1 MSRLVI
7 VYHRQ
12 PYDEIAGPEGVEFRE
27 HKSPNGIIPSLRGAC
42 RSLDNPEDATWVA
55 WSRCSADESG
65 VALGKISV
73 PTPEGPLLVQRVGLT
88 EEQVKSFYY
97 VTSKAALWPILHSF
111 PERFDY
117 DAAEWETFREVNRI
131 FADGVCACASE
142 GAVVWVHD
150 YNLWLVP
157 GMVRARRPDLK
168 IAFFLHTPFP
178 PPDIFG
184 ILPWRSEIL
193 ESLLAC
199 DRVGFHIPRYAQN
212 FMSCARGL
220 SGARVTSRVQVAEWM
235 AQVGSVLHEPQ
246 MVDEM
251 EFRGRKIAIDS
262 IPLGINTPLFRRI
275 RELAATQKKVQRV
288 RQELG
293 VDCVLFSVGR
303 VDYTKGTSEMLAAY
317 ERLLQRRPELHG
329 RIKLCV
335 TSVAPANDIDV
346 YEDVQREIEQRVG
359 AINGQYSTLSWSPV
373 LLFTQPI
380 GLEDL
385 VAWYR
390 AADVC
395 WITPLRDGLNLVAK
409 EFVLS
414 KGGEGGVLVL
424 SDFAGCV
431 VEMDEAIHCN
441 PYSRRSMD
449 AAIDQALTLPEDE
462 IKKRAREMYKRI
474 GRNSIALWTTEM
486 LGRLGLRHAKA

>member
-1 MSRLVI
+1 MSQLVI

-12 PYDEIAGPEGVEFRE
+12 PYDEIKGENGTEFRE

-42 RSLDNPEDATWVA
+42 RSLGDPSRAVWVA
-55 WSRCSADESG
+55 WSRCAEQDRG
-65 VALGKISV
+65 VVFDKMTV
-73 PTPEGPLLVQRVGLT
+73 PTPEGALLVQRVGLT
-88 EEQVKSFYY
+88 EAQVKSFYY

-131 FADGVCACASE
+131 FADGVCACAE
-142 GAVVWVHD
+142 QGAVVWVHD

-157 GMVRARRPDLK
+157 GMLRQRRPDLR

-220 SGARVTSRVQVAEWM
+220 SGAKVTSRTPVADWM

-246 MVDEM
+246 MADELM
-251 EFRGRKIAIDS
+251 YNGRRVAIDS
-262 IPLGINTPLFRRI
+262 IPLGINTPLFRRV
-275 RELAATQKKVQRV
+275 RELVSTQRRV
-288 RQELG
+288 EQIRRELN
-293 VDCVLFSVGR
+293 VETMLFSVGR

-317 ERLLQRRPELHG
+317 ERLLQRRPELRGH
-329 RIKLCV
+329 IKLCV

-359 AINGQYSTLSWSPV
+359 AINGQYSTLTWSPV

-414 KGGEGGVLVL
+414 KGGEGGVLIL

-431 VEMDEAIHCN
+431 VEMDEALHCN
-441 PYSRRSMD
+441 PYSTRSMD
-449 AAIDQALTLPEDE
+449 AAIDRALAMPAED
-462 IKKRAREMYKRI
+462 IRQRAYDMYRRI
-474 GRNSIALWTTEM
+474 ARNSIALWTTEM
-486 LGRLGLRHAKA
+486 LDRLGLRAPKS

>member
-1 MSRLVI
+1 MARLVI

-12 PYDEIAGPEGVEFRE
+12 PYDEVAGPDGMRYLE

-42 RSLDNPEDATWVA
+42 RSLRDPNDAIWVA
-55 WSRCSADESG
+55 WSRCAPGESG
-65 VALGKISV
+65 AVLDKIEV
-73 PTPEGPLLVQRVGLT
+73 PSPDGSLRVQRIGLT
-88 EEQVKSFYY
+88 DTQVRSFYY

-131 FADGVCACASE
+131 FADGVCACAST

-157 GMVRARRPDLK
+157 GMVRERRPDLR

-193 ESLLAC
+193 LSLLAC

-220 SGARVTSRVQVAEWM
+220 SGAKVTSRMQVADWM
-235 AQVGSVLHEPQ
+235 AQIGSVLHEPQ

-251 EFRGRKIAIDS
+251 EFQGRRIAIDS

-275 RELAATQKKVQRV
+275 REMVTTQRRAQHIR
-288 RQELG
+288 RELG
-293 VDCVLFSVGR
+293 VDTVIFSVGR
-303 VDYTKGTSEMLAAY
+303 VDYTKGTSEMLAAF
-317 ERLLQRRPELHG
+317 ERLLQRRPDLHG
-329 RIKLCV
+329 RIRLCV
-335 TSVAPANDIDV
+335 TSVAPANDINV
-346 YEDVQREIEQRVG
+346 YEDIQRAIEQAVG
-359 AINGQYSTLSWSPV
+359 SINGQYSTLSWSPV
-373 LLFTQPI
+373 LLFTQPV
-380 GLEDL
+380 GLEEL

-390 AADVC
+390 AADIC

-409 EFVLS
+409 EFVLA
-414 KGGEGGVLVL
+414 KGGDGGVLIL

-441 PYSRRSMD
+441 PYSGRSMD
-449 AAIDQALTLPEDE
+449 AAIDRALAMPEE
-462 IKKRAREMYKRI
+462 EARRRAREMSKRI
-474 GRNSIALWTTEM
+474 GRNSIAHWTTEM
-486 LGRLGLRHAKA
+486 LGRLGMRGGKG

>member
-1 MSRLVI
+1 MSKLVI

-12 PYDEIAGPEGVEFRE
+12 PFDEVQGEGGIEYRE

-42 RSLDNPEDATWVA
+42 RSLRDPSQATWVA
-55 WSRCSADESG
+55 WTRISG
-65 VALGKISV
+65 AETGAVSGKMVV
-73 PTPEGPLLVQRVGLT
+73 PTPEGPLVVQRVGLT
-88 EEQVKSFYY
+88 EQQVKSFYY

-117 DAAEWETFREVNRI
+117 DAAEWDTFREVNRI
-131 FADGVCACASE
+131 FADGVCECAE
-142 GAVVWVHD
+142 QGAVVWVHD

-157 GMVRARRPDLK
+157 GMVRERRPDLR

-220 SGARVTSRVQVAEWM
+220 VGAKVVSRVPVAEWM

-246 MVDEM
+246 MVDALS
-251 EFRGRKIAIDS
+251 FGGRRIAIDS

-275 RELAATQKKVQRV
+275 RESAATQR
-288 RQELG
+288 RTDRIRDELA
-293 VDCVLFSVGR
+293 VETVLFSVGR
-303 VDYTKGTSEMLAAY
+303 IDYTKGTSEMLAAY

-346 YEDVQREIEQRVG
+346 YDDVQREIEQRVG
-359 AINGQYSTLSWSPV
+359 AINGQYSALTWSPV

-380 GLEDL
+380 GLEEL

-414 KGGEGGVLVL
+414 KGGEGGVLIL

-431 VEMDEAIHCN
+431 VEMDEALHCN
-441 PYSRRSMD
+441 PYSARSMD
-449 AAIDQALTLPEDE
+449 AAIDRALSMPAEDARR
-462 IKKRAREMYKRI
+462 RANDMCRRI
-474 GRNSIALWTTEM
+474 SRNSIAHWTTEM
-486 LGRLGLRHAKA
+486 LGRLGLRESRR